1 MNRTIKQNEEQWS
14 KDPRDWS
21 LANKLDYL
29 KNQMGLSDKSIDKLT
44 EEQMV
49 RLINKFESDYE

>member
-21 LANKLDYL
+21 LASKLDYL